1 MKDTHSEKQHK
12 TYPNFDS
19 IIGYCFQC
27 SVDIAGII
35 NCFHLVVRVHN
46 LTQLQ
51 CGVGAEFGILSVDI
65 LILCKRDYRRINAH
79 KPQIIQGSSIQFSL
93 SSSCYSYSALTMHIV
108 YM

>member
-1 MKDTHSEKQHK
+1 MKDAHDGKQHK
-12 TYPNFDS
+12 TYPKVDS
-19 IIGYCFQC
+19 ISGNCFQ
-27 SVDIAGII
+27 SVVVTTGII
-35 NCFHLVVRVHN
+35 DCFHLVVRVHN

-79 KPQIIQGSSIQFSL
+79 KPQIIQGSSVQFSL